1 MVRTFKRIDRVGDM
15 LQKELAVILQ
25 SKFRDGELP
34 MITVSA
40 VQVSRDLAYA
50 KIYVSTLGTEN
61 EIKAVVKT
69 LNHLA
74 PKLRYLLA
82 HTIRIRTTPELQF
95 VYDSS
100 IVQGSKL
107 SALIDS
113 VDPDKPKD

>member
-1 MVRTFKRIDRVGDM
+1 MRAFKRTDRVGD
-15 LQKELAVILQ
+15 LVQKELAIILQ
-25 SKFRDGELP
+25 AKFRDGDLP

-40 VQVSRDLAYA
+40 VQLSRDLAYA
-50 KIYVSTLGTEN
+50 KIYVSTLGTEI

-69 LNHLA
+69 LNTMA

-82 HTIRIRTTPELQF
+82 QTIRIRTTPVLQF

-100 IVQGSKL
+100 IVEGSKL

-113 VDPDKPKD
+113 VDPDKKD

>member
-1 MVRTFKRIDRVGDM
+1 MRAFKRTDRVGD
-15 LQKELAVILQ
+15 LIQKELAIILQ
-25 SKFRDGELP
+25 AKFRDGDLP

-40 VQVSRDLAYA
+40 VQLARDLAYA
-50 KIYVSTLGTEN
+50 KIYVSTLGAEA

-69 LNHLA
+69 LNIMA

-82 HTIRIRTTPELQF
+82 QTIRIRTTPELQF

-100 IVQGSKL
+100 IVEGSKL

-113 VDPDKPKD
+113 VDPDKKD